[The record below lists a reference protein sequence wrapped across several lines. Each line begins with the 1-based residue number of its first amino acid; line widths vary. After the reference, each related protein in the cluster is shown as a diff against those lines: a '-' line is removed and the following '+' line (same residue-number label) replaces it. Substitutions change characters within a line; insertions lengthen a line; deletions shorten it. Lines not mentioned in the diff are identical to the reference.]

1 VPGAC
6 THPDVSLPKRR
17 DLTLRIAL
25 NTPASASGCSAGYSR
40 TSKSFLRGCGRCASV
55 YVATP
60 AARYGVLRTVGG
72 GSGSSGARST
82 TASMVGVGWCFGLAR
97 RATRP
102 PDSQACSIQYA
113 RHGGSEGFGCANVEV
128 VRSVGDTLVR
138 RRRASPS
145 LLLRL
150 WALAAA
156 GAVPVRL
163 RPAAGPET
171 TRQDRVGY

>member
-1 VPGAC
+1 M
-6 THPDVSLPKRR
+6 
-17 DLTLRIAL
+17 LRL
-25 NTPASASGCSAGYSR
+25 GTPCYTPAR
-40 TSKSFLRGCGRCASV
+40 LPSV
-55 YVATP
+55 FNSIR
-60 AARYGVLRTVGG
+60 AARRQ
-72 GSGSSGARST
+72 
-82 TASMVGVGWCFGLAR
+82 R
-97 RATRP
+97 R
-102 PDSQACSIQYA
+102 
-113 RHGGSEGFGCANVEV
+113 FGCAYVEV